1 MALEREFGSWTLDRE
16 MMRGITA
23 ERARDLM
30 AECMYA
36 VHGPHFVQTKQH
48 MGVPCDEAAIR
59 RSVQGTLR
67 LAFKTCKG
75 DYNTPTRESLERVLD
90 HLGQK
95 ALAWG
100 ATEDMIRRHR
110 SQLER
115 VISRLPQ

>member
-1 MALEREFGSWTLDRE
+1 MAWEREFGSWTLDRE

-23 ERARDLM
+23 ERARDIM

-36 VHGPHFVQTKQH
+36 VHGPHFAQTKQH
-48 MGVPCDEAAIR
+48 MGVPYDDAAIR

-75 DYNTPTRESLERVLD
+75 DYDNPTRESLERVLD
-90 HLGQK
+90 HLGRK

-100 ATEDMIRRHR
+100 AADALVRRHR
-110 SQLER
+110 AQLAR
-115 VISRLPQ
+115 VISRLPE